1 MKLAVAKYLSIVL
14 TKKKLQIKNLQILKS
29 DLMNHIPTVQI
40 RNMKLPDDIELVR
53 KLWTDYLTWGNE
65 TMQINYGV
73 HPHNPKKIVEQ
84 DIKEIDRYL
93 PPNGKVFLAFIENKV
108 CGIGCLNNLGKEVG
122 ELKRMFVDPS
132 FRKLGIGKAIL
143 QSVINAAKEAGHK
156 KLRLNTPKFMETA
169 HSLYLGFGFKPISAY
184 SEVEITEDYRE
195 YLLFMELD
203 LLRCT

>member
-1 MKLAVAKYLSIVL
+1 M
-14 TKKKLQIKNLQILKS
+14 
-29 DLMNHIPTVQI
+29 DHIPTVEI
-40 RNMKLPDDIELVR
+40 RNIKLPGDIQLVR

-73 HPHNPKKIVEQ
+73 HPHNPTKIVEQ

-93 PPNGKVFLAFIENKV
+93 PPDGQVFLAFIENKA

-143 QSVINAAKEAGHK
+143 QSVINAAKEVGHK

-169 HSLYLGFGFKPISAY
+169 HSLYLSFGFKPILPY
-184 SEVEITEDYRE
+184 PEVEITEDYRK

-203 LLRCT
+203 LLHCTD